1 MRTTSAPSPISWAI
15 STCRSTARPSL
26 WPWWS
31 AAWKN
36 TSWRKSPACIT
47 VKPKQIVEIGPFKIE
62 FIHVTHSI
70 VSAVAL
76 AITTPLGVII
86 HTGDFKVDPTPT
98 DNELFDLHTLAD
110 YGKRGV
116 LLLLSDSTNS
126 DRPGYT
132 ESERAV
138 RPRMEEIFNR
148 AERRVVVSCFS
159 SSIHRIQLVLDL
171 AQECGRRV
179 AVIGRSMVSV
189 TEIAHSLGL
198 LDIPDGILLRPQDA
212 MGVAADKVTFLIS
225 GTQGEPMSA
234 LSRVAVDNHKHVS
247 VEKGDTV
254 VLSSRII
261 PGNEKAIFR
270 MIDHMARRGADVLYG
285 SMNPPLHVSGHA
297 SVEEMKLVLNLVR
310 PRYFM
315 PIHGEFRQLSKH
327 ARLAEHL
334 RFAGLE
340 ESFIME
346 SGEILEI
353 DHHGARKAGKV
364 PVGHVCID
372 SGSVDDVVQDMVI
385 RDRRHL
391 SEDGI
396 VLPIIAINRNSG
408 RMESLPEIVSR
419 GFNAGDG
426 VGVHRESP
434 PVRGQN
440 SGRLES
446 GGEDRL
452 GRHEGKDPRGPEA
465 LHREGDVAASAD
477 HAGDSGSIAAR
488 YLEDAS
494 GFRGSAARLIV
505 PADEAGIAAAL
516 REASAAGVPVT
527 VAGGGTGVTGGGVPL
542 GGWVLSVEKLNR
554 LEIHPG
560 FAIAGAGVPLRDLQA
575 AAQRTG
581 QFYPPDPTE
590 NSAFLGGTISTNASG
605 SRSFRF
611 GATRRWVKCLRVV
624 LADGRR
630 LDLRRGDALDF
641 DPGTDS
647 AARCHQ
653 EHRRLPLAA
662 GDGLA

>member
-1 MRTTSAPSPISWAI
+1 MTDQKLQVIPLGGLGEFGMNMTAI
-15 STCRSTARPSL
+15 RYADDIIVVDSGMMFPDAELLGVDLVMPDITFLKENQAHVRALILTHGHEDHIGAVPYFLSDIDIPVYGTAFTLALVERRMEEYDLAEEPRL
-26 WPWWS
+26 H
-31 AAWKN
+31 
-36 TSWRKSPACIT
+36 R
-47 VKPKQIVEIGPFKIE
+47 VKPKQIIEIGPFKIE

-86 HTGDFKVDPTPT
+86 HTGDYKVDPTPT

-138 RPRMEEIFNR
+138 RPRMEEIFSR
-148 AERRVVVSCFS
+148 AENRVVVSCFS

-171 AQECGRRV
+171 AEEYGRRV

-189 TEIAHSLGL
+189 TEIAHGLGL
-198 LDIPDGILLRPQDA
+198 LQIPDGILLRPQDA
-212 MGVAADKVTFLIS
+212 MGLAPNKVAFLIS

-234 LSRVAVDNHKHVS
+234 LSRVSVDNHKHVS

-310 PRYFM
+310 PRFFM

-346 SGEILEI
+346 SGEVLEI
-353 DHHGARKAGKV
+353 DRRGARKAGKV
-364 PVGHVCID
+364 PAGHVCID
-372 SGSVDDVVQDMVI
+372 SGSVDDVVQDVII

-408 RMESLPEIVSR
+408 RIESLPEIVSR

-426 VGVHRESP
+426 AEFIEKARQVVAKTLEGSNQEEKTDWGVMKEKIRADLKRYIVKETWQRP
-434 PVRGQN
+434 P
-440 SGRLES
+440 
-446 GGEDRL
+446 
-452 GRHEGKDPRGPEA
+452 
-465 LHREGDVAASAD
+465 
-477 HAGDSGSIAAR
+477 IM
-488 YLEDAS
+488 
-494 GFRGSAARLIV
+494 
-505 PADEAGIAAAL
+505 
-516 REASAAGVPVT
+516 PVILK
-527 VAGGGTGVTGGGVPL
+527 V
-542 GGWVLSVEKLNR
+542 
-554 LEIHPG
+554 
-560 FAIAGAGVPLRDLQA
+560 
-575 AAQRTG
+575 
-581 QFYPPDPTE
+581 
-590 NSAFLGGTISTNASG
+590 
-605 SRSFRF
+605 
-611 GATRRWVKCLRVV
+611 
-624 LADGRR
+624 
-630 LDLRRGDALDF
+630 
-641 DPGTDS
+641 
-647 AARCHQ
+647 
-653 EHRRLPLAA
+653 
-662 GDGLA
+662 